1 MPKSRLRDWIID
13 CSIEPLLIEYMRSEK
28 SMFGKVRMGFLPI
41 WDNIL
46 VTECPG
52 ITIMEV
58 SELAV
63 TIVLADDHPM
73 TRAGLVF
80 WFSQR
85 EEFHLLGEAGNGL
98 EAWEM
103 IQKRLPDVALMDIEM
118 PEESGIAVTR
128 KIREARLRTSVLML
142 TSYKAQQ
149 YVLASLQAGAAGF
162 ILKTTPLEELEK
174 AIIGVSQGGFYLDPA
189 IAHLS
194 HLCTPSDKESALS
207 PREREVLTLTARGFS
222 GKDSANRLN
231 ISERTVEAH
240 LGAIYSKFGARN
252 KTEAILMALKSGVIR
267 LDELMLDEGDVFL

>member
-1 MPKSRLRDWIID
+1 
-13 CSIEPLLIEYMRSEK
+13 MRSEK

-41 WDNIL
+41 WNNIP
-46 VTECPG
+46 VTVCPG

-85 EEFHLLGEAGNGL
+85 EGFHLLGEAGNGL

-103 IQKRLPDVALMDIEM
+103 IKKRLPDVALMDIEM

-174 AIIGVSQGGFYLDPA
+174 AIIGVSRGGFYLDPA

-194 HLCTPSDKESALS
+194 HLCTPSDKESAL
-207 PREREVLTLTARGFS
+207 PARTRGIDPD
-222 GKDSANRLN
+222 GKGVFRQRL
-231 ISERTVEAH
+231 
-240 LGAIYSKFGARN
+240 GQ
-252 KTEAILMALKSGVIR
+252 
-267 LDELMLDEGDVFL
+267 